1 MQRDL
6 SLFNCKGQIFQSHII
21 SMKPGA
27 NAPGNLISG
36 GISMNTHER
45 CDSCGTLY
53 PSGQLIEFDGQL
65 LCPDC
70 LNSAT
75 VVCSHCG
82 EHIWRDENAGDNSTP
97 LCQSCYDRFYLS
109 CSRCGRIIH
118 QDDACYIDGDD
129 EDPLCP
135 DCFSQLRSNRAIQD
149 YYYKPTPIFYGEGNR
164 FFGVELEID
173 GGGELDSNARE
184 ILSVANGN
192 SLEHLYCKHDG
203 SLDDGFELVTHP
215 MTLDYHLAE
224 MPWGAVLRKAVELDY
239 FSHQANTCGFH
250 IHVNRNA
257 FGDTEHVQDACI
269 ARILYFFEKNW
280 EELLKF
286 SRRTQR
292 QLERWAVR
300 YGYKERPMDILDHAK
315 KGGHGGRYTCVN
327 LQNADTIE
335 FRMFRGTLKLNTL
348 IATLQLV
355 DRICDVAL
363 CLTDDD
369 LKAMSW
375 TTFVSGCQ
383 APELVRYLKE
393 RRLYVNEPVDA
404 GEER

>member
-1 MQRDL
+1 
-6 SLFNCKGQIFQSHII
+6 
-21 SMKPGA
+21 
-27 NAPGNLISG
+27 
-36 GISMNTHER
+36 MNNHEH

-53 PSGQLIEFDGQL
+53 PSGQLIEFDGQH

-75 VVCSHCG
+75 VVCSRCG
-82 EHIWRDENAGDNSTP
+82 ERIWRDENAGDDNTP

-118 QDDACYIDGDD
+118 QDDACYADGDE
-129 EDPLCP
+129 EDPLCS

-184 ILSVANGN
+184 ILSAANG
-192 SLEHLYCKHDG
+192 SGQEHLYCKHDG

-215 MTLDYHLAE
+215 MTMDYHLKE
-224 MPWGAVLRKAVELDY
+224 MPWGAVLRRAMELDY
-239 FSHQANTCGFH
+239 FSHQANTCGLH

-257 FGDTEHVQDACI
+257 FGDTENVQDACI

-286 SRRTQR
+286 SRRTQH
-292 QLERWAVR
+292 QLERWAAR

-335 FRMFRGTLKLNTL
+335 FRIFRGTLKLNTL
-348 IATLQLV
+348 FATLQFV

-363 CLTDDD
+363 YLTDDD

-393 RRLYVNEPVDA
+393 RRLYANEPVEA